1 MLAGWRRYMIMEKLR
16 AKRHVKISELAE
28 QFHVSERTVRNDI
41 VRLSEIYPIY
51 TTQGRGTGGVHILE
65 TYRTEPR
72 RLTDAQAHFLEKV
85 IPELKPE
92 DRKIAESIL
101 LDFAPL

>member
-1 MLAGWRRYMIMEKLR
+1 MLAGWCRYMIMEKLR

-41 VRLSEIYPIY
+41 VRRSEIYPSY
-51 TTQGRGTGGVHILE
+51 TTQGRGTGSVHILE

-72 RLTDAQAHFLEKV
+72 RLTDARAHFLEKV